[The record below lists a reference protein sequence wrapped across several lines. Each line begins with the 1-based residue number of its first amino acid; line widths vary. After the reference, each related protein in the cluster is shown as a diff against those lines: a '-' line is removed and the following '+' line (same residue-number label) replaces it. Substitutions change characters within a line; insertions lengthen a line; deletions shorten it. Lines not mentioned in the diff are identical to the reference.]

1 MADTVKVQY
10 FQMLGG
16 EPDPKRDK
24 LLGEDSSVQTGKHE
38 VDLEFSP
45 GIYSIY
51 TIGIDRAGNV
61 SKASQPVRIEIAD
74 GKDENPVKVPEGL
87 EENVPTKG
95 K

>member
-16 EPDPKRDK
+16 EPDPKKDN
-24 LLGEDSSVQTGKHE
+24 LLGEDSSVQSGKH
-38 VDLEFSP
+38 DINLGLSP
-45 GIYSIY
+45 GIYSLY

-61 SKASQPVRIEIAD
+61 SKASRPVRIEI
-74 GKDENPVKVPEGL
+74 KNKK
-87 EENVPTKG
+87 KG